1 MYKIRDPKL
10 TKKEIIMAERQ
21 SGVVT
26 NKVREIQEHS
36 AKVQIYDEA
45 QASFLLGFVNFFFCF
60 YFIE

>member
-1 MYKIRDPKL
+1 
-10 TKKEIIMAERQ
+10 MAERQ